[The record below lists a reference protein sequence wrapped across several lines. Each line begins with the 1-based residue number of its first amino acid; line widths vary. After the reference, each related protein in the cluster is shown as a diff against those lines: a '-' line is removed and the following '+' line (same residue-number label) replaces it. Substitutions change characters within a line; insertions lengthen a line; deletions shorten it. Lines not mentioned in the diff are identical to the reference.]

1 MSSTRT
7 MDIDGV
13 AEKNEDGFTMTLTH
27 PKYGFKATVTV
38 PNEMLE
44 SDIEDIEDNEA
55 LDDFMDNLTP
65 MFDTLLDR
73 VIKTAIQKVANQAAN
88 G

>member
-13 AEKNEDGFTMTLTH
+13 AEKNEDGFTLTLTH

-44 SDIEDIEDNEA
+44 SDIEDNEA

-65 MFDTLLDR
+65 MFDMLLDR
-73 VIKTAIQKVANQAAN
+73 VTKTAIQKVANQAAN